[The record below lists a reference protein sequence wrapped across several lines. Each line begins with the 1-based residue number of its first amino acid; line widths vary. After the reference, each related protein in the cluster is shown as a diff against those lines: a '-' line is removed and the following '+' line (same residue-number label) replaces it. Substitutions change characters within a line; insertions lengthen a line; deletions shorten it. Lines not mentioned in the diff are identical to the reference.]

1 MTMFASQ
8 WFANTGILGS
18 NTANATST
26 ASTAAH
32 TFSGQAIGDADS
44 TRVIAVAVGM
54 GDNAS
59 DTSSSPR
66 TISSV
71 TVGGSALTKQIGAS
85 ALVNGIE
92 SFKAEIWSAVITS
105 GTTADVVVTMSG
117 TIGSN
122 RGVAISVHRLVGN
135 VSAAPNATASDSDN
149 SDTTDPLTVSV
160 NTEANGYVICCGV
173 SFKTAPNT
181 ASWSGAT
188 ELTDAMTGNVAQT
201 AANHSTT
208 SKESTRTITVTFTTG
223 GNGQAAA
230 SASWFPA

>member
-32 TFSGQAIGDADS
+32 TFSDQALGDADS

-54 GDNAS
+54 GVNAAN
-59 DTSSSPR
+59 R
-66 TISSV
+66 TIDSV
-71 TVGGSALTKQIGAS
+71 TVGGADLTKRVGAVAS
-85 ALVNGIE
+85 NAGIE
-92 SFKAEIWSAVITS
+92 NFRSEIWSAAIPT
-105 GTTADVVVTMSG
+105 GATADIVVTMSG

-135 VSAAPNATASDSDN
+135 VLAAPNATAEDN
-149 SDTTDPLTVSV
+149 DNDGTTDSLTVSV
-160 NTEANGYVICCGV
+160 NTEANGYVVCCGV

-181 ASWSGAT
+181 ATWSGAT
-188 ELTDAMTGNVAQT
+188 ELTDSMTGNIAQT

-208 SKESTRTITVTFTTG
+208 SKESTRTITVDFTTG
-223 GNGQAAA
+223 GNVQAAA

>member
-8 WFANTGILGS
+8 WFASLPFGGS

-26 ASTAAH
+26 SSAAEH
-32 TFSGQAIGDADS
+32 TFSDQAIGDS
-44 TRVIAVAVGM
+44 GPTRVIAVAVGM

-71 TVGGSALTKQIGAS
+71 TVGGSSLTKQIGAS
-85 ALVNGIE
+85 AVANGIE
-92 SFKAEIWSAVITS
+92 GFRAEIWSAVITS
-105 GTTADVVVTMSG
+105 GETADIVVTMSG

-135 VSAAPNATASDSDN
+135 VSAAPDATASDND
-149 SDTTDPLTVSV
+149 DDGTTDPLTVSV
-160 NTEANGYVICCGV
+160 NTQTNGYVICCGV

-188 ELTDAMTGNVAQT
+188 ELTDAMTGNIAQT
-201 AANHSTT
+201 AANHSAT
-208 SKESTRTITVTFTTG
+208 SDETPRVITVTFTTG
-223 GNGQAAA
+223 GNCQAAA
-230 SASWFPA
+230 SASWFPG